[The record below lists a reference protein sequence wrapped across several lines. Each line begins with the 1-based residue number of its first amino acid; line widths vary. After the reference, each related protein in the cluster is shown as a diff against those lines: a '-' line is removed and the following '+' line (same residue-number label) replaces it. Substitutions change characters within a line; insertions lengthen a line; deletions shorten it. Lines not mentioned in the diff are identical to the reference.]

1 MGISEGVPQEDRSTS
16 SQDSALLLLVIYP
29 NYTLSYHGDTCSAM
43 FTAALFII
51 ARNCKQ
57 PRYTSTEKSITKM
70 WYICIIGYSLAC
82 EKFRQM
88 GGTRNI
94 ILSEVT
100 QRPERKKY
108 GMILSVIIK
117 LQSIE
122 PQRVGIE

>member
-1 MGISEGVPQEDRSTS
+1 MGIREGVPQEDRSPS
-16 SQDSALLLLVIYP
+16 SQDSAVLLLGIYP
-29 NYTLSYHGDTCSAM
+29 NYTLSYHRNTCSAM

-57 PRYTSTEKSITKM
+57 PRYTSTEESITKM
-70 WYICIIGYSLAC
+70 WYICIIGYSLVC

-100 QRPERKKY
+100 HTQKEKKY
-108 GMILSVIIK
+108 GMIL
-117 LQSIE
+117 LMCMY
-122 PQRVGIE
+122 

>member
-1 MGISEGVPQEDRSTS
+1 
-16 SQDSALLLLVIYP
+16 
-29 NYTLSYHGDTCSAM
+29 
-43 FTAALFII
+43 
-51 ARNCKQ
+51 
-57 PRYTSTEKSITKM
+57 M
-70 WYICIIGYSLAC
+70 WYICTIRFSLAC

-100 QRPERKKY
+100 HTQEEKIWYDFAYVHVLAVK
-108 GMILSVIIK
+108 SVIIK